1 MATLRAEVV
10 KSIRGESAFDSV
22 TLNELI
28 QESNAKCADLLRQ
41 YEQAKAAYEE
51 GRSVLESLDVRYDE
65 LIGWSEMY
73 DRANIETKKMI
84 VNSLIKRIDVYRSYR
99 VHVEFNI
106 DFEQFQFGL
115 DLNRKEEM
123 TA

>member
-1 MATLRAEVV
+1 MLRAEIV
-10 KSIRGESAFDSV
+10 KSIRGESPFDSV

-28 QESNAKCADLLRQ
+28 QDANTKCAELLIQ
-41 YEQAKAAYEE
+41 HEQAKVAYNE
-51 GRSVLESLDVRYDE
+51 GKAVMESLDARYNE
-65 LIGWSEMY
+65 LIGWAELY
-73 DRANIETKKMI
+73 DSANIETKKMI

-115 DLNRKEEM
+115 DLNGKEENI
-123 TA
+123 A